1 MKYPFSFRVRGYNDG
16 DNTYYEQCGMG
27 ICESYADAVAMI
39 EGDFGDELMAIKHLV
54 LHEAGNLIYMPYD
67 TMKQIAKETFY
78 GGSATYEVQ
87 ISREEAQEI

>member
-39 EGDFGDELMAIKHLV
+39 EGDFGDELIAIKHLE

-67 TMKQIAKETFY
+67 TMKQISKDTFC
-78 GGSATYEVQ
+78 GGAATYEVQ
-87 ISREEAQEI
+87 ISQEEAREI